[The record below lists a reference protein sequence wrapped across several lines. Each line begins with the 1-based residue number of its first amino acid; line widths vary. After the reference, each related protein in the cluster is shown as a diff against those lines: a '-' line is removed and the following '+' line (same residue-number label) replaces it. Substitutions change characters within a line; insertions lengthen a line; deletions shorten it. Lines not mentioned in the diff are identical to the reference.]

1 MKFLHLADLHLGKRV
16 NGFSMLEDQAHI
28 LRQILAILD
37 DERLDGV
44 LIAGDVYDKSVPSV
58 EAVELLDG
66 FLTELRAR
74 GVPVLLISGNHDS
87 PERLAFG
94 GRVMDSCGI
103 HISPVYDG
111 ALAPVTLHDE
121 FGPVHVWLLPFVKPA
136 HVRRWFPDADI
147 ESYTDAVAEAVAH
160 MDIDTAARNV
170 LVTHQFVTGGA
181 RSGSEELSVG
191 GTDNVDSGVFAPFDY
206 VALGHLHGAQNI
218 GRETIRYAGSPLKY
232 SFSEA
237 RQHKSVTV
245 VTLGEKGDVQVRTVA
260 LTPLRELREIRG
272 SYDELTARSFYEHTT
287 YRSDYL
293 HLILTDEQDVFD
305 AMSRL
310 RTIYPYL
317 MTLDYDNARTRAAGG
332 MSVPAETERR
342 TPLELFEALYQRQ
355 NHRPMSEVQRA
366 YIAQLMEQ
374 IMEQIM
380 EVQG

>member
-37 DERLDGV
+37 DEQPDGV

-58 EAVELLDG
+58 EALGLLDG

-111 ALAPVTLHDE
+111 ALAPVTLQDA

-170 LVTHQFVTGGA
+170 LVTHQFVTGGT

-206 VALGHLHGAQNI
+206 VALGHLHGAQHI

-332 MSVPAETERR
+332 MSVPAETERH

-374 IMEQIM
+374 IME
-380 EVQG
+380 VQG

>member
-28 LRQILAILD
+28 LRQILTILD
-37 DERLDGV
+37 DEQPDGV

-206 VALGHLHGAQNI
+206 VALGHLHGAQHI

-245 VTLGEKGDVQVRTVA
+245 VTLGEKGDVQVRTAA

-272 SYDELTARSFYEHTT
+272 SYDELTAWSFYEHTT

-355 NHRPMSEVQRA
+355 NHQPMSEVQRA

-374 IMEQIM
+374 TM

>member
-37 DERLDGV
+37 DEQPDSV

-58 EAVELLDG
+58 EAVGLLDG

-111 ALAPVTLHDE
+111 ALAPVTLHDA

-191 GTDNVDSGVFAPFDY
+191 GTDNVDSSVFAPFDY
-206 VALGHLHGAQNI
+206 VALGHLHGAQQI

-245 VTLGEKGDVQVRTVA
+245 VTLGEKGDVQVRTAA

-342 TPLELFEALYQRQ
+342 TPLELFEALYKRQ
-355 NHRPMSEVQRA
+355 NHQPMSEVQRA

-374 IMEQIM
+374 IME
-380 EVQG
+380 VQG

>member
-37 DERLDGV
+37 DEQPDGV

-58 EAVELLDG
+58 EAVGLLDG
-66 FLTELRAR
+66 FLTELRTR

-147 ESYTDAVAEAVAH
+147 ESYTDAVAETVAH
-160 MDIDTAARNV
+160 MDIDAAARNV
-170 LVTHQFVTGGA
+170 LVTHQFVTGGT

-206 VALGHLHGAQNI
+206 VALGHLHGAQHI

-245 VTLGEKGDVQVRTVA
+245 VTLGEKGDVQVRTAA

-374 IMEQIM
+374 IME
-380 EVQG
+380 VQG

>member
-37 DERLDGV
+37 DEQPDGV

-111 ALAPVTLHDE
+111 ALAPVTLQDA

-147 ESYTDAVAEAVAH
+147 ESYTDAMAEAVAH

-170 LVTHQFVTGGA
+170 LVTHQFVTGGT

-206 VALGHLHGAQNI
+206 VALGHLHGAQHI

-332 MSVPAETERR
+332 MFVPVGMERR
-342 TPLELFEALYQRQ
+342 TPLELFEALYKRQ
-355 NHRPMSEVQRA
+355 NHQPMSEVQRE

-374 IMEQIM
+374 IME
-380 EVQG
+380 VQG

>member
-37 DERLDGV
+37 DEQPDGV

-111 ALAPVTLHDE
+111 ALAPVTLQDA

-160 MDIDTAARNV
+160 MDIDAAARNV
-170 LVTHQFVTGGA
+170 LVTHQFVTGGT

-191 GTDNVDSGVFAPFDY
+191 GTDNVDSGIFAPFDY
-206 VALGHLHGAQNI
+206 VALGHLHGAQHI

-355 NHRPMSEVQRA
+355 NHQPMSEVQRA

-374 IMEQIM
+374 IME
-380 EVQG
+380 VQG

>member
-37 DERLDGV
+37 GEQPDGV

-66 FLTELRAR
+66 FLTELRTR

-160 MDIDTAARNV
+160 MDIDTATRNV

-206 VALGHLHGAQNI
+206 VALGHLHGAQHI

-245 VTLGEKGDVQVRTVA
+245 VTLGEKGDVQVRTAA

-355 NHRPMSEVQRA
+355 NHQPMSEVQRA

-374 IMEQIM
+374 IME
-380 EVQG
+380 VQG

>member
-37 DERLDGV
+37 DERPDGV

-74 GVPVLLISGNHDS
+74 DVPVLLISGNHDS

-111 ALAPVTLHDE
+111 ALAPVTLQDA

-147 ESYTDAVAEAVAH
+147 ESYTDAMAEAVAH

-181 RSGSEELSVG
+181 HSGSEELSVG

-206 VALGHLHGAQNI
+206 VALGHLHGAQHI

-374 IMEQIM
+374 IME
-380 EVQG
+380 VQG

>member
-37 DERLDGV
+37 DEQPDGV

-58 EAVELLDG
+58 EAVGLLDG

-147 ESYTDAVAEAVAH
+147 ESYTDSVAEAIAH

-206 VALGHLHGAQNI
+206 VALGHLHGAQHI

-317 MTLDYDNARTRAAGG
+317 MTLDYDNVRTRAAGG

-374 IMEQIM
+374 IME
-380 EVQG
+380 VQG

>member
-37 DERLDGV
+37 DEQPDGV

-58 EAVELLDG
+58 EAVGLLDG
-66 FLTELRAR
+66 FLTELRTR

-111 ALAPVTLHDE
+111 ALAPVTLHDT

-191 GTDNVDSGVFAPFDY
+191 GTDNVDSDVFAPFDY
-206 VALGHLHGAQNI
+206 VALGHLHGAQHI

-305 AMSRL
+305 AISRL

-374 IMEQIM
+374 IME
-380 EVQG
+380 VQG

>member
-1 MKFLHLADLHLGKRV
+1 MKFFHLADLHLGKRV

-37 DERLDGV
+37 DEQPDGV
-44 LIAGDVYDKSVPSV
+44 LIAGDVYDKSVPTV

-66 FLTELRAR
+66 FLTELRTR

-111 ALAPVTLHDE
+111 TLAPVTLHDT

-147 ESYTDAVAEAVAH
+147 ESYTDAMAEAVAH
-160 MDIDTAARNV
+160 MDIDTATRNV

-206 VALGHLHGAQNI
+206 VALGHLHGAQHI

-245 VTLGEKGDVQVRTVA
+245 VTLGEKGDVQVRTAA

-342 TPLELFEALYQRQ
+342 TPSELFEALYLRQ

-374 IMEQIM
+374 IME
-380 EVQG
+380 VQG

>member
-37 DERLDGV
+37 DEQPDGV

-58 EAVELLDG
+58 EAVGLLDG

-206 VALGHLHGAQNI
+206 VALGHLHGAQHI

-342 TPLELFEALYQRQ
+342 TPPELFEALYQRQ

-374 IMEQIM
+374 IME
-380 EVQG
+380 VQG

>member
-37 DERLDGV
+37 DEQPDGV

-111 ALAPVTLHDE
+111 ALAPVTLQDA

-170 LVTHQFVTGGA
+170 LVTHQFVTGGT

-191 GTDNVDSGVFAPFDY
+191 GTDNVDSSVFAPFDY
-206 VALGHLHGAQNI
+206 VALGHLHGAQHI

-374 IMEQIM
+374 IME
-380 EVQG
+380 VQG

>member
-37 DERLDGV
+37 DEQPDGV

-58 EAVELLDG
+58 EAVGLLDS

-111 ALAPVTLHDE
+111 ALAPVTLQDA

-147 ESYTDAVAEAVAH
+147 ESYTDAMAEAVAH

-170 LVTHQFVTGGA
+170 LVTHQFVTGGT

-191 GTDNVDSGVFAPFDY
+191 GTDNVGSGVFAPFDY
-206 VALGHLHGAQNI
+206 VALGHLHGAQHI

-342 TPLELFEALYQRQ
+342 TPLELFEALYTRQ
-355 NHRPMSEVQRA
+355 NHQPMSEVQRA

-374 IMEQIM
+374 IME
-380 EVQG
+380 VQG

>member
-37 DERLDGV
+37 DEQPDGV

-206 VALGHLHGAQNI
+206 VALGHLHGAQHI

-245 VTLGEKGDVQVRTVA
+245 VTLGEKGAVDVRTVP
-260 LTPLRELREIRG
+260 LTPLRDLREIRG

-305 AMSRL
+305 AVGRL
-310 RTIYPYL
+310 RAIYPYL

-332 MSVPAETERR
+332 TSVSAETERR

-374 IMEQIM
+374 IME
-380 EVQG
+380 VQG

>member
-37 DERLDGV
+37 DEQPDGV

-111 ALAPVTLHDE
+111 ALAPVTLHDT

-206 VALGHLHGAQNI
+206 VALGHLHGAQHI
-218 GRETIRYAGSPLKY
+218 GLETIRYAGSPLKY

-245 VTLGEKGDVQVRTVA
+245 VTLGKKGDVQVRTAA

-374 IMEQIM
+374 IME
-380 EVQG
+380 VQG

>member
-37 DERLDGV
+37 DEQPDGV

-58 EAVELLDG
+58 EAVGLLDG

-94 GRVMDSCGI
+94 GRIMDSCGI

-111 ALAPVTLHDE
+111 ALAPVTLQDA

-170 LVTHQFVTGGA
+170 LVTHQFVTGGT
-181 RSGSEELSVG
+181 RSGLEELSVG

-206 VALGHLHGAQNI
+206 VALGHLHGAQHI

-355 NHRPMSEVQRA
+355 NHQPMSEVQRA

-374 IMEQIM
+374 IME
-380 EVQG
+380 VQG

>member
-37 DERLDGV
+37 DEQPDGV

-58 EAVELLDG
+58 EAVGLLDG

-111 ALAPVTLHDE
+111 ALAPVTLQDA

-147 ESYTDAVAEAVAH
+147 ESYTDAMAEAVAH

-170 LVTHQFVTGGA
+170 LVTRQFVTGGA

-191 GTDNVDSGVFAPFDY
+191 GTDNVDSSVFAPFDY
-206 VALGHLHGAQNI
+206 VALGHLHGAQHI

-342 TPLELFEALYQRQ
+342 TPLELFEALYRRQ
-355 NHRPMSEVQRA
+355 NHQPMSEVQRA

-374 IMEQIM
+374 IME
-380 EVQG
+380 VQG

>member
-37 DERLDGV
+37 NEQPDGV

-58 EAVELLDG
+58 EAVGLLDS

-160 MDIDTAARNV
+160 MDIDAAARNV
-170 LVTHQFVTGGA
+170 LVTHQFVTGGT

-206 VALGHLHGAQNI
+206 VALGHLHGAQHI
-218 GRETIRYAGSPLKY
+218 GRETIRYSGSPLKY

-332 MSVPAETERR
+332 MSVPAETEQR
-342 TPLELFEALYQRQ
+342 TPLELFEALYERQ
-355 NHRPMSEVQRA
+355 NHRPMSEVQRE

-374 IMEQIM
+374 IME
-380 EVQG
+380 VQG

>member
-37 DERLDGV
+37 DEQPDGV

-103 HISPVYDG
+103 HISPVYNG

-170 LVTHQFVTGGA
+170 LVTHQFVTGGT

-206 VALGHLHGAQNI
+206 VALGHLHGAQHI

-332 MSVPAETERR
+332 MSAPAETEQR

-355 NHRPMSEVQRA
+355 NHQPMSEVQRA

-374 IMEQIM
+374 IME
-380 EVQG
+380 VQG

>member
-37 DERLDGV
+37 NEQPDGV

-58 EAVELLDG
+58 EAVGLLDS

-160 MDIDTAARNV
+160 MDIDAAARNV
-170 LVTHQFVTGGA
+170 LVTHQFVTGGT

-191 GTDNVDSGVFAPFDY
+191 GTDNVDSGVFASFDY
-206 VALGHLHGAQNI
+206 VALGHLHGAQHI
-218 GRETIRYAGSPLKY
+218 GRETIRYSGSPLKY

-342 TPLELFEALYQRQ
+342 TPLELFEALYTRQ
-355 NHRPMSEVQRA
+355 NHQPMSEVQRA

-374 IMEQIM
+374 IME
-380 EVQG
+380 VQGCDR

>member
-37 DERLDGV
+37 DEQPDGV

-58 EAVELLDG
+58 EAVGLLDG
-66 FLTELRAR
+66 FLTELRTR

-111 ALAPVTLHDE
+111 ALAPVTLQDA

-147 ESYTDAVAEAVAH
+147 ESYTDAMAEAVAH

-191 GTDNVDSGVFAPFDY
+191 GTDNVDSSVFAPFDY
-206 VALGHLHGAQNI
+206 VALGHLHGAQHI

-332 MSVPAETERR
+332 MSVPAEAERR

-355 NHRPMSEVQRA
+355 NHQPMSEVQRA

-374 IMEQIM
+374 IME
-380 EVQG
+380 VQG

>member
-37 DERLDGV
+37 DERPDGV

-58 EAVELLDG
+58 EAVGLLDG

-111 ALAPVTLHDE
+111 ALAPVTLQDA

-147 ESYTDAVAEAVAH
+147 ESYTDAMAEAVAH

-170 LVTHQFVTGGA
+170 LVTHQFVTGGT

-206 VALGHLHGAQNI
+206 VALGHLHGAQHI

-355 NHRPMSEVQRA
+355 NHQHMSEVQRA

-374 IMEQIM
+374 IME
-380 EVQG
+380 VQG

>member
-37 DERLDGV
+37 DEQPDGV

-111 ALAPVTLHDE
+111 ALAPVTLQDA

-147 ESYTDAVAEAVAH
+147 ESYTDAMAEAVAH

-170 LVTHQFVTGGA
+170 LVTHQFVTGGT

-206 VALGHLHGAQNI
+206 VALGHLHGAQHI
-218 GRETIRYAGSPLKY
+218 GRETICYAGSPLKY

-245 VTLGEKGDVQVRTVA
+245 VTLGEKGNVQVRTVA

-374 IMEQIM
+374 IME
-380 EVQG
+380 VQG

>member
-37 DERLDGV
+37 DEQPDGV

-58 EAVELLDG
+58 EAVGLLDG

-87 PERLAFG
+87 SERLAFG

-111 ALAPVTLHDE
+111 ALAPVTLHDT

-206 VALGHLHGAQNI
+206 VALGHLHGAQHI
-218 GRETIRYAGSPLKY
+218 GSETIRYAGSPLKY

-355 NHRPMSEVQRA
+355 NHQPMSEVQRE

-374 IMEQIM
+374 IME
-380 EVQG
+380 VQG

>member
-37 DERLDGV
+37 DEQPDGV

-111 ALAPVTLHDE
+111 ALAPVTLQDA

-147 ESYTDAVAEAVAH
+147 ESYTDAMAEAVAH

-206 VALGHLHGAQNI
+206 VALGHLHGAQHI

-342 TPLELFEALYQRQ
+342 TPLELFEALYARQ
-355 NHRPMSEVQRA
+355 NHQPMSEVQRE

-374 IMEQIM
+374 IME
-380 EVQG
+380 VQG

>member
-37 DERLDGV
+37 DEQPDGV

-58 EAVELLDG
+58 EAVGLLDG

-111 ALAPVTLHDE
+111 ALAPVTLQDA

-147 ESYTDAVAEAVAH
+147 ESYTDAMAEAVAH

-170 LVTHQFVTGGA
+170 LVTHQFVTGGT

-206 VALGHLHGAQNI
+206 VALGHLHGAQHI

-317 MTLDYDNARTRAAGG
+317 MTLDYGNARTRAAGG

-355 NHRPMSEVQRA
+355 NHRPMSEVQRE
-366 YIAQLMEQ
+366 YIAQLME
-374 IMEQIM
+374 
-380 EVQG
+380 VQG

>member
-37 DERLDGV
+37 DEQPDGV
-44 LIAGDVYDKSVPSV
+44 LIAGDVYDKSVPTV

-66 FLTELRAR
+66 FLTELRTR

-111 ALAPVTLHDE
+111 ALAPVTLHDT

-170 LVTHQFVTGGA
+170 LVAHQFVTGGT

-206 VALGHLHGAQNI
+206 VALGHLHGAQHI
-218 GRETIRYAGSPLKY
+218 GSETIRYAGSPLKY

-293 HLILTDEQDVFD
+293 HLILTDEQDVYD
-305 AMSRL
+305 AVGRL
-310 RTIYPYL
+310 RAIYPYL

-342 TPLELFEALYQRQ
+342 TPLELFEVLYLQQ
-355 NHRPMSEVQRA
+355 NNQPMSDEQRA
-366 YIAQLMEQ
+366 FAAQLMEEIREAQ
-374 IMEQIM
+374 P
-380 EVQG
+380 

>member
-37 DERLDGV
+37 DEQPDGV

-170 LVTHQFVTGGA
+170 LVTHQFVTGGT

-206 VALGHLHGAQNI
+206 VALGHLHGAQHI

-245 VTLGEKGDVQVRTVA
+245 VTLGEKGDVQARAVA

-305 AMSRL
+305 AISRL

-374 IMEQIM
+374 IME
-380 EVQG
+380 VQG

>member
-37 DERLDGV
+37 DEQPDGV

-58 EAVELLDG
+58 EAVGLLDG

-111 ALAPVTLHDE
+111 ALAPVTLQDA

-147 ESYTDAVAEAVAH
+147 ESYTDAMAEAVAH

-170 LVTHQFVTGGA
+170 LVTHQFVTGGT

-206 VALGHLHGAQNI
+206 VALGHLHGAQHI

-260 LTPLRELREIRG
+260 LTPLRELREVRG

-342 TPLELFEALYQRQ
+342 TPLELFEALYKRQ
-355 NHRPMSEVQRA
+355 NHQPMSEVQRE

-374 IMEQIM
+374 IME
-380 EVQG
+380 VQG

>member
-37 DERLDGV
+37 DEQPDGV

-58 EAVELLDG
+58 EAVGLLDG

-111 ALAPVTLHDE
+111 ALAPVTLHDA

-147 ESYTDAVAEAVAH
+147 ESYTDAMAEAVAH

-170 LVTHQFVTGGA
+170 LVTHQFVTGGT
-181 RSGSEELSVG
+181 RSGSEELSIG

-206 VALGHLHGAQNI
+206 VALGHLHGAQHI

-305 AMSRL
+305 AISRL

-355 NHRPMSEVQRA
+355 NHQPMSEVQRE

-374 IMEQIM
+374 IME
-380 EVQG
+380 VQG

>member
-37 DERLDGV
+37 DEQPDGV

-58 EAVELLDG
+58 EAVELLDD

-111 ALAPVTLHDE
+111 ALTPVTLQDA

-147 ESYTDAVAEAVAH
+147 ESYTDAMAEAVAH

-170 LVTHQFVTGGA
+170 LVTHQFVTGGT

-206 VALGHLHGAQNI
+206 VALGHLHGAQHI

-332 MSVPAETERR
+332 MSVPAGMERR

-355 NHRPMSEVQRA
+355 NHQPMSEVQRE

-374 IMEQIM
+374 IME
-380 EVQG
+380 VQG

>member
-37 DERLDGV
+37 DEQPDGV

-58 EAVELLDG
+58 EAVELLDD

-111 ALAPVTLHDE
+111 ALAPVTLQDA

-147 ESYTDAVAEAVAH
+147 ESYTDAMAEAVAH

-170 LVTHQFVTGGA
+170 LVTHQFVTGGT

-206 VALGHLHGAQNI
+206 VALGHLHGAQHI

-355 NHRPMSEVQRA
+355 NHRPMSEVQRE

-374 IMEQIM
+374 IME
-380 EVQG
+380 VQG

>member
-37 DERLDGV
+37 DEQPDGV

-170 LVTHQFVTGGA
+170 LVTHQFVTGGT

-206 VALGHLHGAQNI
+206 VALGHLHGAQHI

-342 TPLELFEALYQRQ
+342 TPLELFEALYKRQ
-355 NHRPMSEVQRA
+355 NHQPMSEVQRA

-374 IMEQIM
+374 IME
-380 EVQG
+380 VQG

>member
-37 DERLDGV
+37 DEQPDGV

-58 EAVELLDG
+58 EAVGLLDG

-111 ALAPVTLHDE
+111 ALAPVTLQDA

-170 LVTHQFVTGGA
+170 LVTHQFVTGGT

-206 VALGHLHGAQNI
+206 VALGHLHGAQHI

-342 TPLELFEALYQRQ
+342 TPLELFETLYQRQ
-355 NHRPMSEVQRA
+355 NHQPMSEVQRE

-374 IMEQIM
+374 IME
-380 EVQG
+380 VQG

>member
-37 DERLDGV
+37 DEQPDGV

-58 EAVELLDG
+58 EAVGLLDG

-111 ALAPVTLHDE
+111 ALAPVTLQDA

-136 HVRRWFPDADI
+136 HMRRWFPDADI

-206 VALGHLHGAQNI
+206 VALGHLHGAQHI

-287 YRSDYL
+287 YRSNYL

-332 MSVPAETERR
+332 MSVPAETEQR

-374 IMEQIM
+374 IME
-380 EVQG
+380 VQG

>member
-37 DERLDGV
+37 DEQPDGV

-58 EAVELLDG
+58 EAVELLDD

-111 ALAPVTLHDE
+111 ALAPVTLQDA

-147 ESYTDAVAEAVAH
+147 ESYTDAMAEAVAH

-170 LVTHQFVTGGA
+170 LVTHQFVTGGT

-206 VALGHLHGAQNI
+206 VALGHLHGAQHI

-342 TPLELFEALYQRQ
+342 TPLELFEALYKRQ
-355 NHRPMSEVQRA
+355 NHQPTSEVQRA

-374 IMEQIM
+374 IME
-380 EVQG
+380 VQG